1 MSQKDNSILHLL
13 KLVKFSPF
21 SNKYKLHRMHR
32 TNKNISKVKLP
43 AYQWMV
49 KDLSPLDF
57 HIYAGN
63 YLPPVVMS
71 NGKSVQPTRAFRSF
85 S

>member
-1 MSQKDNSILHLL
+1 MSQKYNCILHLL

-21 SNKYKLHRMHR
+21 SNKYKLHRMQK
-32 TNKNISKVKLP
+32 TNMNISKVKLP
-43 AYQWMV
+43 ACQWMD

-57 HIYAGN
+57 RIYAGD
-63 YLPPVVMS
+63 YLPSVVMS
-71 NGKSVQPTRAFRSF
+71 KGKSVYPIRVFRSF

>member
-21 SNKYKLHRMHR
+21 SNKYKLHRMHK
-32 TNKNISKVKLP
+32 TNMNHSKVKLP
-43 AYQWMV
+43 ACQWMD

-57 HIYAGN
+57 RIYAGD
-63 YLPPVVMS
+63 YLPSVVMS
-71 NGKSVQPTRAFRSF
+71 NGKSVHPIRAFRSF